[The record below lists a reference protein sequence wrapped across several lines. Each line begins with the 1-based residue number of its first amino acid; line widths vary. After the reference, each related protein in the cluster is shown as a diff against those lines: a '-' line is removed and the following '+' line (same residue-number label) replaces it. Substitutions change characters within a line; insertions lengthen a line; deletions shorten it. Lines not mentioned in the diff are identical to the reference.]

1 MMHMK
6 KILMIMMFAIAPMAM
21 SAVEYNNT
29 YQPSS
34 VSNHQRGMQVAAPA
48 ATFQSTSTLVGSGS
62 AYSATPMLGEDGTA
76 SYNGASYAPAKGPR
90 KATMDGDDDDDD
102 DETTIVTPGQVGSQA
117 PIGDAVLPLLL
128 MASAFAV
135 FVYLRRKNVK
145 A

>member
-90 KATMDGDDDDDD
+90 KATMEGDDD
-102 DETTIVTPGQVGSQA
+102 EIPINTPGQVGSQA

-135 FVYLRRKNVK
+135 FVYLRRRK
-145 A
+145 AKA

>member
-90 KATMDGDDDDDD
+90 KATMDDDDI
-102 DETTIVTPGQVGSQA
+102 EITTPGQGGSQA

-135 FVYLRRKNVK
+135 FVYLRRRKVK

>member
-6 KILMIMMFAIAPMAM
+6 KILIIMMFAIAPMAM
-21 SAVEYNNT
+21 SAVEYNNS

-90 KATMDGDDDDDD
+90 KATMDEGDD
-102 DETTIVTPGQVGSQA
+102 EATIVTPGQSGSQA
-117 PIGDAVLPLLL
+117 PIGDAVLPLML
-128 MASAFAV
+128 MAGAFAGV
-135 FVYLRRKNVK
+135 VYLRRRKVK